1 MPDSLEI
8 ESSVLKAL
16 VRVWRSASVDGA
28 LPKKAALDPVDLGRS
43 GVMPHAWLLERVD
56 NELVVR
62 LAGEEIIAAMG
73 RPVRGRRITDVY
85 NPRSVELILGQWHRV
100 LDACEVC
107 HNKGVIVAS
116 MGNRYEGERIAVPVA
131 DEAGE
136 PRFVFGATLY
146 TVLHGLF
153 ASDDTVMSKISE
165 PAMFTPYRDML

>member
-1 MPDSLEI
+1 M
-8 ESSVLKAL
+8 
-16 VRVWRSASVDGA
+16 
-28 LPKKAALDPVDLGRS
+28 PKKAALDPVELGRS
-43 GVMPHAWLLERVD
+43 RVMPHAWLLERTGGD
-56 NELVVR
+56 LIVR

-73 RPVRGRRITDVY
+73 RPVRGRRVADVY
-85 NPRSVELILGQWHRV
+85 NPRSAELILGQWYRV

-136 PRFVFGATLY
+136 PRYVFGATLY

-153 ASDDTVMSKISE
+153 SADDTVVSKISE
-165 PAMFTPYRDML
+165 PAVFIPYRDML